1 MMTTFSIIKL
11 VSTLFQVYKLML
23 FFRIISSW
31 FPIDKSNQ
39 LYVILYASTEPV
51 LRPFRDLF
59 YRFGLMGAGFDFSPI
74 AALFALNFIENTI
87 IRILFNIL

>member
-1 MMTTFSIIKL
+1 MSLFSTIKL
-11 VSTLFQVYKLML
+11 VSTVFQIYKLML

-31 FPIDKSNQ
+31 FPIDRSHQ
-39 LYVILYASTEPV
+39 LYRLLHSATEPV
-51 LRPFRDLF
+51 LRPFRDIF

-87 IRILFNIL
+87 IRILYNIF